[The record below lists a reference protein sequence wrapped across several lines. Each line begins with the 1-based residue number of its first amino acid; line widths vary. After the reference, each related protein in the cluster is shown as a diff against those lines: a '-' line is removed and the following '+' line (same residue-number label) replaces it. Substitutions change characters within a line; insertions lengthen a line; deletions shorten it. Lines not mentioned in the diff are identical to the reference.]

1 MDDVGER
8 LRRNLE
14 RVIES
19 SQMTKTQ
26 IARYLNVSSAAI
38 TNWVKGKNAPDLVK
52 LVELCEMF
60 HLSLD
65 DIYGAEPVTIERDTN
80 KEKLLVLYGE
90 LNFTGKMKLVD
101 LADDLVAS
109 GKYQPYQQRK
119 QRSLCDEASQS

>member
-1 MDDVGER
+1 MDDVRER

-14 RVIES
+14 RMIES

-26 IARYLNVSSAAI
+26 IARYLNVSSVAI

-60 HLSLD
+60 HLALD
-65 DIYGAEPVTIERDTN
+65 DIYGAEPITIERDTN

-109 GKYQPYQQRK
+109 GKY
-119 QRSLCDEASQS
+119 